1 MKRKKSFTQTEVDAI
16 IFKRDLETKDKIL
29 GLQEKIENL
38 KRDNEK
44 LREEL
49 YFEKQKNSSIL
60 KSLEKSSELLN
71 KMEEQTALNLENEIN
86 DLKKFRALWSSY
98 YVKIVNNYPITTEL
112 KKFIFVEKKINEILS
127 STFSLKEKKEE
138 IERAIDFNP
147 SNLIERYFKSQEQ
160 KSEIE
165 TDLFSLCEKLGIN

>member
-1 MKRKKSFTQTEVDAI
+1 
-16 IFKRDLETKDKIL
+16 
-29 GLQEKIENL
+29 
-38 KRDNEK
+38 
-44 LREEL
+44 
-49 YFEKQKNSSIL
+49 
-60 KSLEKSSELLN
+60 
-71 KMEEQTALNLENEIN
+71 MEEQTALNLENEIN